1 MSKIIA
7 FAGLDASGKTTQAKL
22 LKKKLEKNG
31 KSVFLCNPMHHPKH
45 TKKLYSAGTK
55 LKVDYEDYFGS
66 EIVGIL
72 HLVDVWNY
80 INNIS
85 KKCNKYDYII
95 CERYFLD
102 FYVYSPLLKSN
113 LDFQKYNINAFSEPN
128 IYIFLDITPQESKN
142 RIKNRDEVKCRKS
155 KFQSSARARE
165 LFLKEIQKYKNYKI
179 VNAHNK
185 SVNDIHAEIYNSLKT
200 LNL

>member
-7 FAGLDASGKTTQAKL
+7 FAGLDGSGKTTQAKL
-22 LKKKLEKNG
+22 LKKKLEENG
-31 KSVFLCNPMHHPKH
+31 NSVFLCNPMHHPKH

-55 LKVDYEDYFGS
+55 LNVDYEDYFGS

-80 INNIS
+80 LNTVF
-85 KKCNKYDYII
+85 KKYEKYDFII

-113 LDFQKYNINAFSEPN
+113 LDFQKHNINAFSEPY

-155 KFQSSARARE
+155 KYQSSAKARE

-179 VNAHNK
+179 VHAQNK
-185 SVNDIHAEIYNSLKT
+185 SVNEINAEIFKSIKT
-200 LNL
+200 LSK